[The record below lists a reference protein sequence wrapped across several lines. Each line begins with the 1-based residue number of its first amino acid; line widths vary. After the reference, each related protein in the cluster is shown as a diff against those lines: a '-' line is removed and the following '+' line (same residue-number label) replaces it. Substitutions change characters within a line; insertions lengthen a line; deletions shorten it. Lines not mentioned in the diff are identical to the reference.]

1 MLRRNVWEISDVR
14 EWLNTDFLSEFSVAD
29 RELIVMTKNRN
40 LLAFNQRERAEGGN
54 HAHYWNFTKSLV
66 YDMGDTAYYNYTED
80 MVFMPNLMSVKDISV
95 EEDFWVMSPYT
106 ANDYMARYMNDDG
119 FILHT
124 DVRNEK
130 GVRAMIRIKR

>member
-1 MLRRNVWEISDVR
+1 
-14 EWLNTDFLSEFSVAD
+14 
-29 RELIVMTKNRN
+29 
-40 LLAFNQRERAEGGN
+40 
-54 HAHYWNFTKSLV
+54 
-66 YDMGDTAYYNYTED
+66 
-80 MVFMPNLMSVKDISV
+80 MPNLMSVKDISV